1 MGRYVG
7 ELGTDVYGVTLD
19 EVKRGKIEWTAAQAA
34 AEAAVHAAVTGSATV
49 TVTTT
54 TGFTQ
59 PSCPRNLKITPG
71 GTTADVKEGS
81 ITVYG
86 TNYADEAISEAFA
99 FAANATAATVGAKA
113 FKTVTSMV
121 IPAQD
126 AGAATFALAT
136 GSKLGL
142 PLKLANNCASDAL
155 FGTAKDSALPTMA
168 FSSSAL
174 ESNTATFATALDGTA
189 LQLILDL

>member
-7 ELGTDVYGVTLD
+7 ELGTDVYGVNLD
-19 EVKRGKIEWTAAQAA
+19 EVKRGRVVWTAAQAA
-34 AEAAVHAAVTGSATV
+34 AEATVHAAVTGSGTV
-49 TVTTT
+49 VVTTT
-54 TGFTQ
+54 TAFTQ

-71 GTTADVKEGS
+71 GTTADVKAAS

-99 FAANATAATVGAKA
+99 FAENATAATVGAKA
-113 FKTVTSMV
+113 FKTVTSMS

-126 AGAATFALAT
+126 GAAATFTLAT

-168 FSSSAL
+168 FSSTAL

>member
-7 ELGTDVYGVTLD
+7 ELGTDVFGITLD
-19 EVKRGKIEWTAAQAA
+19 EVKRGRIVWTAAQSV
-34 AEAAVHAAVTGSATV
+34 AESTSHAAVTGSATV
-49 TVTTT
+49 VVNTT

-71 GTTADVKEGS
+71 GTTTDVKGMS

-99 FAANATAATVGAKA
+99 FDANATAATVGAKA
-113 FKTVTSMV
+113 FKSITSMS

-126 AGAATFALAT
+126 GAGATFTLAT

-142 PLKLANNCASDAL
+142 PVKLDKNYASDAL

-174 ESNTATFATALDGTA
+174 ESNTALFATALDGTE

>member
-7 ELGTDVYGVTLD
+7 ELGTDVFGITLD
-19 EVKRGKIEWTAAQAA
+19 EVKRGRVVWTAAQAV
-34 AEAAVHAAVTGSATV
+34 AESTLHAAVTGSGTV
-49 TVTTT
+49 VVNTTT
-54 TGFTQ
+54 AFTQ

-71 GTTADVKEGS
+71 GTTADVKAAS
-81 ITVYG
+81 VTVYG
-86 TNYADEAISEAFA
+86 TNIADEVISEAFA
-99 FAANATAATVGAKA
+99 FAENATAATVGAKA
-113 FKTVTSMV
+113 FKSITSMS

-126 AGAATFALAT
+126 GAGATFLLAS

-142 PLKLANNCASDAL
+142 PVKLDKNYASDAL

-168 FSSSAL
+168 VSSSAL
-174 ESNTATFATALDGTA
+174 ESNTALFATALDGTA